1 MRKSTRIAKRA
12 LALIL
17 VVLMS
22 INTLG
27 AIVSDNDG
35 SAFIT
40 KAEFDSMKNDFQSQ
54 IDQYNTSIDSKIDG
68 AIASYLAGI
77 QTSRFSNFNS
87 LLDKKIIWLEMI
99 GKDAALGWCRPEMA
113 VSMYSS
119 ANVWWFQTN
128 IASTDSWRDQVRN
141 GTIIS
146 SWSPKNYSPNQKE
159 LYTFDKVTQE
169 TNGNFLNPRKTK
181 RYLNGN
187 VSVNLNSINATTSR
201 YMTTNWG
208 LAMFGFGNIMYNQ
221 EKTVNG
227 NIYDIYKDVDWQS
240 GLCWGHKLDSIPFS
254 YKAPNAY
261 PNNPLQ
267 YAYATADGEDA
278 ALVWSSRPNDGNLVN
293 LTVATGLN
301 SNYMMG
307 AAGTHIQSSL
317 QWVTNEENMSLLGLV
332 GTGED
337 RPLQFF
343 DNESNNLRVTHA
355 RTVKHIAKEDL
366 KYNITGR
373 MFLYGFELPY
383 KNGWYETNKLYM
395 DVTNSYETKDIVL
408 DTGITPWYNAADTKW
423 PNTIPYDF
431 LISSVYFN
439 KALDKSKL
447 AYYNRDI
454 INVDV
459 STTLSNYLKNY
470 SWNRGFPMWEVDDS
484 GILSFEPIFKNTTDT
499 YLVWCLKGPS
509 DSNVPF
515 ETAPTNYY
523 SKNSKCTLTQIT
535 SGDGKGAIKC
545 KSGNKI
551 IIDDVNKGDI
561 VYLYFTTLDGKAGV
575 SLKNGIQATLE
586 II

>member
-1 MRKSTRIAKRA
+1 MNKASRLIKRYI
-12 LALIL
+12 ALIL
-17 VVLMS
+17 VLLFS
-22 INTLG
+22 IESFAAVVG
-27 AIVSDNDG
+27 DNDG
-35 SAFIT
+35 AAFIT

-54 IDQYNTSIDSKIDG
+54 LDRYNSSLDNKIDG

-77 QTSRFSNFNS
+77 RTSRFKNFNS
-87 LLDKKIIWLEMI
+87 LIDKKIIWLEMI
-99 GKDAALGWCRPEMA
+99 GKDAALGWCRPETA

-119 ANVWWFQTN
+119 SNVWWFQTN
-128 IASTDSWRDQVRN
+128 IVSTDSWRDQVRN

-146 SWSPKNYSPNQKE
+146 SWSAKNTSPDQKE

-169 TNGNFLNPRKTK
+169 TNGHFLNPRKTK
-181 RYLNGN
+181 RYLNGY
-187 VSVNLNSINATTSR
+187 VSVNLNYINANNSR

-221 EKTVNG
+221 NKTAFG

-240 GLCWGHKLDSIPFS
+240 GLCWGLKVDSIPFT
-254 YKAPNAY
+254 YRAPNAY

-267 YAYATADGEDA
+267 YAFASADGEDA
-278 ALVWSSRPNDGNLVN
+278 AQVWASSPNDGNLVN

-307 AAGTHIQSSL
+307 AAGTNIQSSL

-332 GTGED
+332 GTGKD

-355 RTVKHIAKEDL
+355 RTVKHIAKADL

-383 KNGWYETNKLYM
+383 QNGWYETNKLYM

-431 LISSVYFN
+431 LISSVYFM

-447 AYYNRDI
+447 AYYNSDI

-470 SWNRGFPMWEVDDS
+470 SWNRGFPMWEFDDS

-545 KSGNKI
+545 KSGDKI
-551 IIDDVNKGDI
+551 IVDDVEKGDI
-561 VYLYFTTLDGKAGV
+561 VYLYFTTEDGKAGPI
-575 SLKNGIQATLE
+575 LKNGIQANLE
-586 II
+586 IE